1 MKEINN
7 QYKKWLP
14 FTDCISEINITELDN
29 AKDIGLVMP
38 IYKE

>member
-7 QYKKWLP
+7 QYKKCLP
-14 FTDCISEINITELDN
+14 FTDGISEINITELDN